1 MNLARNILCRSM
13 LAAAALVQISA
24 QGTGQTPSG
33 QAPQTEEKPD
43 GKTSKQEIVSH
54 DVPAAFKVRVNMVFA
69 RVVVRDA
76 KGQPVANLKKEDFQI
91 TDNGKPQAISSF
103 SVESPTSQVS
113 FLKTD
118 SPDAGKEVAEA
129 KATDLPRRFITLFFD
144 DSHLST
150 QDVPL
155 IRQAAL
161 KVLTTSTPGD
171 RFSIFTTSGQVD
183 QDFTTDHRRLE
194 DALQRIV
201 PRPLVQNSPSECPP
215 MTLYEAHM
223 IADVNDPDT
232 LRMAVQ
238 DYVNCSGATNS
249 PALVQL
255 VESFAEQK
263 LRLEEA
269 ELQRLYQSL
278 HALIRRMSTTPGQRV
293 IVMISPGF
301 FVLPAMHQ
309 AGDLIDSA
317 TKANIVINAID
328 PRGLFVSSLYDASN
342 PGPTSVLKQRFVL
355 EEESQLHAVLAE
367 LADGTGGLFFHNRN
381 DIDKGLLRFV
391 EEPEVSYVLGFSPQ
405 NLKLDGKYH
414 HLKVTLANQH
424 GLALQARHG
433 YYAPQHETDPVAA
446 AREEVR
452 EAIFTS
458 EELQGLSIDCQTQ
471 FFSNAQGAH
480 MTVVTRLDAKGLKFR
495 KADDRNNENLTIST
509 AVFDENGHLLMGQ
522 EKLID
527 LSLKDATL
535 DRVSRSG
542 LTFKST
548 FDMQPGTF
556 IVRVVVRDSE
566 AEQMGAT
573 NRGVVIP

>member
-1 MNLARNILCRSM
+1 M
-13 LAAAALVQISA
+13 LMVAASLQVSSP
-24 QGTGQTPSG
+24 GNGQTPPG
-33 QAPQTEEKPD
+33 QAAQTEQKQD
-43 GKTSKQEIVSH
+43 DKASKQEIVSR
-54 DVPAAFKVRVNMVFA
+54 DVPAAFKVRVNVVLS

-76 KGQPVANLKKEDFQI
+76 KGQVVANLKKEDFQL

-103 SVESPTSQVS
+103 SVESPSSQVS
-113 FLKTD
+113 LLKTD
-118 SPDAGKEVAEA
+118 SPEVSKEGVGA
-129 KATDLPRRFITLFFD
+129 KATELPRRFITLFFD

-161 KVLTTSTPGD
+161 KVLTASTPGD

-183 QDFTTDHRRLE
+183 QDFTTDHAKLE

-201 PRPLVQNSPSECPP
+201 PRPLVQNSPGECPP
-215 MTLYEAHM
+215 MSLYEAHM
-223 IADVNDPDT
+223 IVDVNDADT

-255 VESFAEQK
+255 VESFAGQK
-263 LRLEEA
+263 LSLEEA
-269 ELQRLYQSL
+269 ELQRLYQNL
-278 HALIRRMSTTPGQRV
+278 YTLIRRMSTAPGQRV

-328 PRGLFVSSLYDASN
+328 PRGLFVSSLYDASG
-342 PGPTSVLKQRFVL
+342 PGTGSVLKQRFVM

-381 DIDKGLLRFV
+381 DIDEGLRRFV

-424 GLALQARHG
+424 GLTLQARHG
-433 YYAPQHETDPVAA
+433 YYAPRHETDPVQA

-452 EAIFTS
+452 DAIFTS
-458 EELQGLSIDCQTQ
+458 EELKGLSIDCQTQ
-471 FFSNAQGAH
+471 FFSGPQGAH
-480 MTVVTRLDAKGLKFR
+480 MTVLTRLDGKGLKFR
-495 KADDRNNENLTIST
+495 KAEDRNNENLTIST
-509 AVFDENGHLLMGQ
+509 AIFDENGHLLMGQ

-535 DRVSRSG
+535 ERVNQSG

-548 FDMQPGTF
+548 FDLQSGTF

-566 AEQMGAT
+566 GEQMGAT
-573 NRGVVIP
+573 NRSVVIP